1 MFLLKVSDFVEFLS
15 AKEHSV
21 DEILAHI
28 TLRVFSP
35 LNVCT
40 AFMVE
45 LNETNLI
52 ETLGTYG
59 VGMELKDQYPDLYSF
74 NEKLPIP
81 DAMRNR
87 RVVWINN
94 LPNWPSEYP
103 DLKGKPAIK
112 GAKTFI
118 CFPIEK
124 SGTPVAA
131 FGVFS
136 NSEIHPSI
144 EVEAFLKAIGNVISL
159 HLYRG
164 GQASREQSGMSQ
176 NFNSPAIG
184 MSSRPTK
191 LSDRQMLI
199 LRMMSEGRTN
209 LVISELLGYSESTV
223 RQETIKI
230 FAILGCHGREEA
242 SKIYREKFANLSLT

>member
-1 MFLLKVSDFVEFLS
+1 MFLPKVSDFVEFLS

-45 LNETNLI
+45 LNENNLI

-59 VGMELKDQYPDLYSF
+59 VGMELEDQYPDLYSF

-103 DLKGKPAIK
+103 GLKGKQPLKGQRHLFVFLSRSPGHRWRHSEFSAIPK
-112 GAKTFI
+112 FI
-118 CFPIEK
+118 LIMK
-124 SGTPVAA
+124 LRHS
-131 FGVFS
+131 
-136 NSEIHPSI
+136 
-144 EVEAFLKAIGNVISL
+144 LK
-159 HLYRG
+159 
-164 GQASREQSGMSQ
+164 QSGM
-176 NFNSPAIG
+176 
-184 MSSRPTK
+184 
-191 LSDRQMLI
+191 
-199 LRMMSEGRTN
+199 
-209 LVISELLGYSESTV
+209 
-223 RQETIKI
+223 
-230 FAILGCHGREEA
+230 
-242 SKIYREKFANLSLT
+242 